1 MTLGVASQRAPV
13 RDASPTLMPLSMN
26 CLRSMTDTEP
36 VLCPECGWTG
46 TVDDLALD
54 DGTRQCPVC
63 AEAIEFIE

>member
-1 MTLGVASQRAPV
+1 
-13 RDASPTLMPLSMN
+13 MPLSMN